1 MLEYNFWD
9 DRTHDESYF
18 CPIKNDYCYHPD
30 ECNDCQ
36 IMSDYD
42 EYYERMNEENE
53 NETVRD
59 DK

>member
-42 EYYERMNEENE
+42 EYLNA
-53 NETVRD
+53 
-59 DK
+59 